1 MPALPRPGDR
11 LAGFR
16 IERELGRG
24 TTGVV
29 FLAHQEALDRR
40 VALKVVGRPLADDEA
55 FRARFRHEARTVA
68 GLDHPNVVQILESG
82 EDDDHLWLAMRYVD
96 GPDLRVL
103 LRRTG
108 RLDPVQAVVVVEQ
121 VAAALDAAHAA
132 GVVHRDVSPGNVLIE
147 DGPGRDLHVE
157 LADFGLA
164 RAPGPEDP
172 GGTPGYAA
180 PEQLAGAD
188 ATPAADVYGLGCVLY
203 LLLTGVAPPA
213 PPVPTMGGTG
223 YDADPVGGAGAR
235 AAGPLRPSQAL
246 PRLGGAFDPAVER
259 ATDPDPAR
267 RFASAGELAIWARAA
282 LTVPRPAA
290 GPAVAGPPAAD
301 VRAAAALPATPAE
314 VGPTAVTWE
323 APPRRRRRTRWLLL
337 PLAVLLL
344 AALATAFVFIGRLG
358 TGADDT
364 DRRAGAPAAG
374 TTTGAA
380 GSTPLRTGTTGG
392 GASSGRGATSGGGA
406 APGGATTSGGG
417 AAPGGGL
424 SSGGGA
430 SSGGGGSSGGRA
442 GTGGAAASGAGPST
456 GGRGGSGAGLSD
468 AGSGSG
474 ASRGSGA
481 GTGSSAGSPVGG
493 GAGAGGSG
501 AGAGSS
507 RATPSPGTA
516 APPSVGGSAPGAGAA
531 AALPPVARGQVRFG
545 GGFWSLDLPASEG
558 WRQTSST
565 EQDGGSRIVTRLE
578 RPDRV
583 RLLVEQLPGRTAVFG
598 PAPGAG
604 FAVRLPDAG
613 RVTATLFRGGRW
625 ALCADA
631 CAAVPANG
639 PSGGVLL
646 IAGAHR
652 ADGARRLA
660 RRAAS
665 GLRVR

>member
-1 MPALPRPGDR
+1 VVVVPTLPRPGDR

-55 FRARFRHEARTVA
+55 FRARFRREARTVA

-172 GGTPGYAA
+172 GGTLGYAA

-213 PPVPTMGGTG
+213 PAVPAPGTG
-223 YDADPVGGAGAR
+223 R
-235 AAGPLRPSQAL
+235 AAGAAGAAAALRPSEAL

-282 LTVPRPAA
+282 LTVPRPSA
-290 GPAVAGPPAAD
+290 GLQAPGPPAAD
-301 VRAAAALPATPAE
+301 VRAAAALPATPDE

-374 TTTGAA
+374 TTPGAA

-392 GASSGRGATSGGGA
+392 GGASGAAGGGPSA
-406 APGGATTSGGG
+406 AGGS
-417 AAPGGGL
+417 PGGG
-424 SSGGGA
+424 SGA
-430 SSGGGGSSGGRA
+430 SSGGSEAAGGGISGGGSAASGGGTSGGGSDARGGGSDTRGGGTRGGGSEARSGGAAGVASSADAGSSGG
-442 GTGGAAASGAGPST
+442 
-456 GGRGGSGAGLSD
+456 GSVG
-468 AGSGSG
+468 
-474 ASRGSGA
+474 SRGSG
-481 GTGSSAGSPVGG
+481 TGS
-493 GAGAGGSG
+493 AGAANAVG
-501 AGAGSS
+501 
-507 RATPSPGTA
+507 P
-516 APPSVGGSAPGAGAA
+516 APPSVGGGAPGAGAA
-531 AALPPVARGQVRFG
+531 AALPPVARGDVRFG
-545 GGFWSLDLPASEG
+545 GGFWSLDLPAAEG

-565 EQDGGSRIVTRLE
+565 EQDGGARIVTRLE

-613 RVTATLFRGGRW
+613 RATATLFRGGRY

-646 IAGAHR
+646 VAGAHR

>member
-1 MPALPRPGDR
+1 VVVVPALPRPGDR

-55 FRARFRHEARTVA
+55 FRARFRREARTVA
-68 GLDHPNVVQILESG
+68 GLDHPNVVQILGSG

-213 PPVPTMGGTG
+213 PAVPAAGATHPAGATFT
-223 YDADPVGGAGAR
+223 AGAGS
-235 AAGPLRPSQAL
+235 AAGAAAGAGVLRPSEAL

-290 GPAVAGPPAAD
+290 GAVADGPPAAD

-344 AALATAFVFIGRLG
+344 AALATAFVFLGRLG

-364 DRRAGAPAAG
+364 DRRAGAPPAG

-392 GASSGRGATSGGGA
+392 SASSARAGSSGAGARSTGGGGTRGAGSAGSAGSGGTSGAGVTGRGSSGAPASGGA
-406 APGGATTSGGG
+406 A
-417 AAPGGGL
+417 
-424 SSGGGA
+424 
-430 SSGGGGSSGGRA
+430 R
-442 GTGGAAASGAGPST
+442 SGAGP
-456 GGRGGSGAGLSD
+456 GGAASAGRDPSVD
-468 AGSGSG
+468 SAGEPGV
-474 ASRGSGA
+474 
-481 GTGSSAGSPVGG
+481 GSSAT
-493 GAGAGGSG
+493 ATAGGSG
-501 AGAGSS
+501 TTAAPG
-507 RATPSPGTA
+507 RATGVGRAT
-516 APPSVGGSAPGAGAA
+516 PPSVGGGAPGAGAA
-531 AALPPVARGQVRFG
+531 VALPPVARGAVRFG
-545 GGFWSLDLPASEG
+545 GGYWSLDLPASEG

-565 EQDGGSRIVTRLE
+565 EQDGGARIVTRLE

-613 RVTATLFRGGRW
+613 RVTATLFRGGRY